1 MTFFEYKKAV
11 FITTP
16 GIKCIISGSLLD
28 RSLYGVFRIGRT
40 KSNISFISL
49 F

>member
-16 GIKCIISGSLLD
+16 GINCIISGSLLD
-28 RSLYGVFRIGRT
+28 RGLYGVFRID
-40 KSNISFISL
+40 KLIED
-49 F
+49 